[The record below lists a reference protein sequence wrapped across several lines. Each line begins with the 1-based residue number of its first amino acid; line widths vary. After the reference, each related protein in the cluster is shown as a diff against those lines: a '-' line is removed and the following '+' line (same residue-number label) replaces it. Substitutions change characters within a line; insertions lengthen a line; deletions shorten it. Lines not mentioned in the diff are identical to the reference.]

1 MSGKSQSFGIIITCY
16 VGDYFLTKGL
26 LASINTFMPHIPI
39 CIIQDGDFSIE
50 AERRVYNITNVIKK
64 AGVKND
70 FLRENCFGSR
80 CTNMIAFW
88 ESPFERFLYIDSDTI
103 VRGDVTKNFNSTK
116 YDFIHNIPHEEY
128 TDFVI
133 KHQYFNFE
141 KLFTIIPEIAFRN
154 HHFFNAGVFVA
165 TRGIFDLELFKEL
178 LAIWK
183 TDKKLFG
190 PEPQGFIN
198 YMVFRLVEEQKI
210 TVGEATL
217 QTLVPMFDKPSL
229 EKMFY
234 SQEIEQPTIVHWA
247 GMKPL
252 YINRNKV
259 YSRIALHYRKQNLRD
274 KKSIAVLCSTLFF
287 QYEEYKNLLRIYF
300 KGSIRSYIQSKAKQV
315 YVLKYRAP
323 LQRIRQAIFR
333 KNIDQKLRYLET
345 IESEVFYPCVKST
358 KETSDLLLQ
367 KNTSFASFDFE
378 AFNLCFDESSR
389 NQKYDKELRYRLR
402 NILLQTNNNHC
413 LLAIPDFKDN
423 LTHHVEIEN
432 WFNAIR
438 YLKEILS
445 IESQYFNSK
454 IELKTIKK
462 LWDNRAIV
470 IIKEG
475 NSLNE
480 NEKELFSNSSSISII
495 NKKVQN
501 AWSEYNP
508 IQKEIIT
515 ATSKL
520 ENAIVILQ
528 LGIIS
533 SILAY
538 DLSKLGI
545 QTIDMSNKYSSL

>member
-1 MSGKSQSFGIIITCY
+1 MSENKNDFGIIITCY
-16 VGDYFLTKGL
+16 IGDYFLTKGL
-26 LASINTFMPHIPI
+26 LASINAFMPHIPI
-39 CIIQDGDFSIE
+39 CIIQDGDFSID
-50 AERRVYNITNVIKK
+50 AEREVYNISHVIKK
-64 AGVKND
+64 ADVKND

-88 ESPFERFLYIDSDTI
+88 ESPFEHFLYIDSDTI
-103 VRGDVTKNFNSTK
+103 IQGDVTKNFDYTK

-165 TRGIFDLELFKEL
+165 TLGMFDLEIFKNL

-210 TVGEATL
+210 TVGEAAL
-217 QTLVPMFDKPSL
+217 QTLVPMFDKTTL
-229 EKMFY
+229 EKMY
-234 SQEIEQPTIVHWA
+234 AHQEIEQATIVHWA

-252 YINRNKV
+252 YLNRNKV
-259 YSRIALHYRKQNLRD
+259 YSRIALDYRKQNLRD
-274 KKSIAVLCSTLFF
+274 KKSIAVLFSTLYF
-287 QYEEYKNLLRIYF
+287 QFEEYKNLLRIYF
-300 KGSIRSYIQSKAKQV
+300 KGSILSYIKSKVKQI
-315 YVLKYRAP
+315 YVLKYRYP

-333 KNIDQKLRYLET
+333 KSIDQKLHYLKS
-345 IESEVFYPCVKST
+345 IDFKIMFPNVKST
-358 KETSDLLLQ
+358 NETTDFLLL

-413 LLAIPDFKDN
+413 LLAIPNFTNN
-423 LTHHVEIEN
+423 LVHQEEIEN
-432 WFNAIR
+432 WFNSIH

-445 IESQYFNSK
+445 IESQYFNNK
-454 IELKTIKK
+454 IELKQLKN
-462 LWDNRAIV
+462 LWNNRS
-470 IIKEG
+470 IIILKEG
-475 NSLNE
+475 NTLNE
-480 NEKELFSNSSSISII
+480 NGNELFNNSSSISII

-501 AWSEYNP
+501 AWSEYNL
-508 IQKEIIT
+508 IQKEIINEI
-515 ATSKL
+515 SKL

-528 LGIIS
+528 LGVIS

-545 QTIDMSNKYSSL
+545 QAIDIHLK